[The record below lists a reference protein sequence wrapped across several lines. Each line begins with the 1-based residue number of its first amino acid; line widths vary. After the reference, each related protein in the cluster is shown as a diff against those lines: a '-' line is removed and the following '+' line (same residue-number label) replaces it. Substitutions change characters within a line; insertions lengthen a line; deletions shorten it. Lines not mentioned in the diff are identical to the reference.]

1 MGEKRRIRI
10 WGSVFLISFLVLGMV
25 KIILLERSVEEG
37 EYPGATEHGQKVMKI
52 AENVWILGRKDG
64 GLSVFE
70 EGEEKSYSLEEAL
83 QSDEACSEVLADLV
97 LFDNQIVQIHKKTQ
111 KISGKLLSADSGG
124 IELEGK
130 GRLSF
135 SQKVKGYRLYGRMQ
149 MCGYKDLLIGYDSA
163 DFVVEDGEICG
174 ILMVKEEAMQSI
186 RVLISTTGYQSLFHR
201 QAEFGCDTAYT
212 VSYGEGSNGSNGEEH
227 FQAGEVFNISCESD
241 RFLTGRI
248 QIRPDVLTGKVSIN
262 SVERNQGIPCF
273 RGFLE
278 LVLTEEGMVIINE
291 LPLEEYLYSVVPS
304 EMPAS
309 FPKEALK
316 AQAVCA
322 RTYAYGHMLHAAYP
336 GYGAHVDD
344 STSYQVYNNIAEQE
358 NAVSA
363 VRETYGELLYTGDMT
378 ALANTYYYSTSC
390 GAGSDAGAFSPVGQ
404 EQLSYLKPEFINRS
418 AWIQKTSTGKPMGAE
433 ELSEEETFR
442 QFILQTKEEDYE
454 KDEGWYRWSYV
465 VEKADEN
472 RMLSVLQKRYRSSPG
487 LILTYSKEKNDY
499 VSQYPEKLGKL
510 KDIAIVKRGA
520 GGVAQELVLTGEEET
535 IKVLSEYNIRC
546 VLNDGKTKVCKQDG
560 KEVLLSSLLP
570 SAFFIIETG
579 KEGENVVGYTITG
592 GGFGH
597 GVGMSQNAAGIM
609 ARDGFSAG
617 EILSFF
623 YPGCILCN
631 VYQIDRTSS

>member
-1 MGEKRRIRI
+1 
-10 WGSVFLISFLVLGMV
+10 
-25 KIILLERSVEEG
+25 
-37 EYPGATEHGQKVMKI
+37 
-52 AENVWILGRKDG
+52 
-64 GLSVFE
+64 
-70 EGEEKSYSLEEAL
+70 
-83 QSDEACSEVLADLV
+83 
-97 LFDNQIVQIHKKTQ
+97 
-111 KISGKLLSADSGG
+111 
-124 IELEGK
+124 
-130 GRLSF
+130 
-135 SQKVKGYRLYGRMQ
+135 
-149 MCGYKDLLIGYDSA
+149 
-163 DFVVEDGEICG
+163 
-174 ILMVKEEAMQSI
+174 
-186 RVLISTTGYQSLFHR
+186 
-201 QAEFGCDTAYT
+201 
-212 VSYGEGSNGSNGEEH
+212 
-227 FQAGEVFNISCESD
+227 
-241 RFLTGRI
+241 
-248 QIRPDVLTGKVSIN
+248 
-262 SVERNQGIPCF
+262 
-273 RGFLE
+273 
-278 LVLTEEGMVIINE
+278 
-291 LPLEEYLYSVVPS
+291 
-304 EMPAS
+304 
-309 FPKEALK
+309 
-316 AQAVCA
+316 
-322 RTYAYGHMLHAAYP
+322 
-336 GYGAHVDD
+336 
-344 STSYQVYNNIAEQE
+344 
-358 NAVSA
+358 
-363 VRETYGELLYTGDMT
+363 
-378 ALANTYYYSTSC
+378 
-390 GAGSDAGAFSPVGQ
+390 
-404 EQLSYLKPEFINRS
+404 
-418 AWIQKTSTGKPMGAE
+418 MGAE